1 MPTPEGP
8 IGSSQR
14 SDAASPVAR
23 ELAELRESHRSLR
36 ALFQIVLVSLLILTG
51 SVFLF
56 LLREVS
62 VTRRQ
67 VGELTQYVAAH
78 EKNNVPIMRLFRD
91 RLIEFART
99 NEDFVPILS
108 KYVNPTN
115 YLNPGVGAAPSRS
128 TGGVYPAQP
137 PVVPPDGR

>member
-1 MPTPEGP
+1 MRK
-8 IGSSQR
+8 SY
-14 SDAASPVAR
+14 
-23 ELAELRESHRSLR
+23 RSLR
-36 ALFQIVLVSLLILTG
+36 ALCQVVLVCVLILTG

-67 VGELTQYVAAH
+67 VRELTQFVAAH
-78 EKNNVPIMRLFRD
+78 EKNNVPIMRQFRD
-91 RLIEFART
+91 RLIEFTRR

-115 YLNPGVGAAPSRS
+115 YLNPGVGSPPSQPA
-128 TGGVYPAQP
+128 GGVYPGQMPVAP
-137 PVVPPDGR
+137 PEGR